1 MDTVH
6 FTLTELSAGGKLK
19 AKVLI
24 QTLAPLY
31 HFDFDNPAIEALVC
45 AHLVIGLAGL
55 DPKKGHRMR
64 AYWTNWIVHP
74 HLIAMCV
81 GHFSRPRGQ
90 SPSPL
95 PR

>member
-1 MDTVH
+1 M
-6 FTLTELSAGGKLK
+6 ELSARGKLK
-19 AKVLI
+19 A
-24 QTLAPLY
+24 TPLY
-31 HFDFDNPAIEALVC
+31 HFDFDNPAIEALVR

-74 HLIAMCV
+74 HLIATLCV
-81 GHFSRPRGQ
+81 GHFSIPRGQ